1 MESNNLSKSSKQKF
15 LNIFK
20 VLKQIN
26 GDVDVNAN
34 IRNQTEFKNAIHS
47 IAASSTELV
56 KQYDQQNAL
65 KNQTQSAKQNMLKV
79 LRHKLSK
86 KSQKEFEELLAD
98 PNFDKDMF
106 SSFSKDV
113 QQKNFVSY
121 LYNNMGEG
129 FLLLY
134 YMTMKDY
141 KQSIISV
148 QRIGPC

>member
-1 MESNNLSKSSKQKF
+1 MFWKLHLCPKYIEYLIYMFKRE
-15 LNIFK
+15 IF
-20 VLKQIN
+20 
-26 GDVDVNAN
+26 
-34 IRNQTEFKNAIHS
+34 
-47 IAASSTELV
+47 
-56 KQYDQQNAL
+56 
-65 KNQTQSAKQNMLKV
+65 
-79 LRHKLSK
+79 
-86 KSQKEFEELLAD
+86 
-98 PNFDKDMF
+98 
-106 SSFSKDV
+106 KDV

>member
-1 MESNNLSKSSKQKF
+1 MFFMLHLCPKYIEYLIYMFKRE
-15 LNIFK
+15 IF
-20 VLKQIN
+20 
-26 GDVDVNAN
+26 
-34 IRNQTEFKNAIHS
+34 
-47 IAASSTELV
+47 
-56 KQYDQQNAL
+56 
-65 KNQTQSAKQNMLKV
+65 
-79 LRHKLSK
+79 
-86 KSQKEFEELLAD
+86 
-98 PNFDKDMF
+98 
-106 SSFSKDV
+106 KDV

>member
-1 MESNNLSKSSKQKF
+1 MLHLCPKYIEYLIYMFKRE
-15 LNIFK
+15 IF
-20 VLKQIN
+20 
-26 GDVDVNAN
+26 
-34 IRNQTEFKNAIHS
+34 
-47 IAASSTELV
+47 
-56 KQYDQQNAL
+56 
-65 KNQTQSAKQNMLKV
+65 
-79 LRHKLSK
+79 
-86 KSQKEFEELLAD
+86 
-98 PNFDKDMF
+98 
-106 SSFSKDV
+106 KDV